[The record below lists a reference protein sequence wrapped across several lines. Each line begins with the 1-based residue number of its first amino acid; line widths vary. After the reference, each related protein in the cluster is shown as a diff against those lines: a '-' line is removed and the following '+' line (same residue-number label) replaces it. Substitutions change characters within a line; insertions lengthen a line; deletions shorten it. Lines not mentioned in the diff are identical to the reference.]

1 MLQVKRTFQF
11 RIAARNM
18 ALVASA
24 TLLIAA
30 TYGMARFGV
39 GLLHPAMAGERPG
52 LAAAL
57 PSAGAAQFASYCLAA
72 AAAALLLPQRSRAVA
87 GAAGA
92 VAGIGCL
99 GLAVSTSAEWFV
111 ASAFVGG
118 AGAGL
123 ASPALVGMLDATVP
137 TRLAGTAQAVVNS
150 GTSLGVVGAGVLS
163 AAVAAT
169 TSAWSVMAA
178 LCLATATAVVVLG
191 SGAEDIGTPVPH
203 APHRSADLRLPVVA
217 AIAGGF
223 ISSAVWTYGPTAV
236 LDRGALEPGQVGLL
250 WTALGLGGLAGAFIN
265 GPVSRLGPGTAF
277 VLCTTTLLVSS
288 VGVLA
293 PYSEGSWGPL
303 VGVACFGAAYM
314 AMSGVLILWGR
325 ILDPSR
331 GAALTGWLFI
341 ALAVGQAGGAH
352 LLGPLF
358 T

>member
-1 MLQVKRTFQF
+1 MLQVKRTFQ
-11 RIAARNM
+11 RRVAAREV

-39 GLLHPAMAGERPG
+39 GLLHPAMAADRPG
-52 LAAAL
+52 LAGAL

-72 AAAALLLPQRSRAVA
+72 AAAALLVPRRSRAVA

-92 VAGIGCL
+92 VACVGCL
-99 GLAVSTSAEWFV
+99 GLTVSTSEEWFV

-123 ASPALVGMLDATVP
+123 ASPALVGMLDAAIP
-137 TRLAGTAQAVVNS
+137 ERLAGAAQAVVNS
-150 GTSLGVVGAGVLS
+150 GTSLGVVGAGALS
-163 AAVAAT
+163 AVI
-169 TSAWSVMAA
+169 SAPFLAWPVMAG
-178 LCLATATAVVVLG
+178 LCLVTATALVLLS
-191 SGAEDIGTPVPH
+191 SGTETTDA
-203 APHRSADLRLPVVA
+203 APPSTTRRNVDLRLPVVA
-217 AIAGGF
+217 ALTAGA
-223 ISSAVWTYGPTAV
+223 ISAAVWTYGPTAV
-236 LDRGALEPGQVGLL
+236 LSREALQPGQVGLL

-265 GPVSRLGPGTAF
+265 GPVSRLGPVTAF
-277 VLCTTTLLVSS
+277 VLCTTALMVSS

-293 PYSEGSWGPL
+293 PYSEGAWGPL
-303 VGVACFGAAYM
+303 ISVACFGAAYM
-314 AMSGVLILWGR
+314 ATSGVLILWGR
-325 ILDPSR
+325 ILDPQR

-341 ALAVGQAGGAH
+341 ALAVGQAVGAQ